1 MIKREQVLEF
11 LRLKQE
17 TDGGFTGTDI
27 TDLAEI
33 LGVTPRGL
41 RWRISNWIKTDKEFS
56 QFIYLGKE
64 KPSLTLFE
72 FFKRP

>member
-17 TDGGFTGTDI
+17 TDGGFTGTDLS
-27 TDLAEI
+27 DLAEI

-41 RWRISNWIKTDKEFS
+41 R
-56 QFIYLGKE
+56 
-64 KPSLTLFE
+64 
-72 FFKRP
+72 

>member
-17 TDGGFTGTDI
+17 TDGGFNGTDL

-33 LGVTPRGL
+33 LGITPHAMANFKL
-41 RWRISNWIKTDKEFS
+41 DKN
-56 QFIYLGKE
+56 
-64 KPSLTLFE
+64 
-72 FFKRP
+72 